1 MKAVIQRVSNASVTV
16 DGEMIG
22 KIGMGYLIL
31 LGVARED
38 TEKDAD
44 LLIKKITGLRIFA
57 DENGKTN
64 LSIHDIDGE
73 MLIISQFTLMADCRK
88 GRRPSF
94 IKAGD
99 PREACRLY
107 EYFIAKCKEQ
117 GEKVQ
122 QGEFGAEMKVSLV
135 NDGPFTILLD
145 SEQLR

>member
-117 GEKVQ
+117 GEKIQ